1 MIIAYGMFIV
11 SLIMLFIT
19 IIYSIEW
26 EEKEIMIN
34 LVTWFIIALISAQY
48 IWGLETNDNTTTKEN
63 K

>member
-34 LVTWFIIALISAQY
+34 LVTWFMIALISAQY
-48 IWGLETNDNTTTKEN
+48 IWG
-63 K
+63 